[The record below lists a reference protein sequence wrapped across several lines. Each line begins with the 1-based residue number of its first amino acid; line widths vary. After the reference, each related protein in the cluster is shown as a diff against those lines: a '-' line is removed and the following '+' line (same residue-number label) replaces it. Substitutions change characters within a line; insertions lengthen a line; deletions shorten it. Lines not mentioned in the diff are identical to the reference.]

1 MGGAGWCCGCVGG
14 GWLGLSAPYLSEV
27 GEFTWQHMR
36 VGWAP
41 RGGQVHILGGIGHMK
56 EFSHYTTILITTT
69 THPGPTTPTPHPPPP
84 PPRSVEIWPSH
95 GPSLC
100 GELTSGVGRLLV
112 LFMTPDGKC
121 LCVRGGGGGGGVVV
135 ARQVWWV
142 RSGSK
147 GCPRGRGQV
156 QLAQCATRFVFF
168 PLPNSICS
176 GRVLRACA
184 RRQLHV

>member
-69 THPGPTTPTPHPPPP
+69 THPGPTTPTPHPPTP
-84 PPRSVEIWPSH
+84 PPRSVEIRPSH

-112 LFMTPDGKC
+112 LFMATDGKC
-121 LCVRGGGGGGGVVV
+121 LCVVWWWEVMGVVTGGGEVGGV
-135 ARQVWWV
+135 
-142 RSGSK
+142 
-147 GCPRGRGQV
+147 GRGWGSGQRSVRLGWV
-156 QLAQCATRFVFF
+156 QE
-168 PLPNSICS
+168 
-176 GRVLRACA
+176 CA
-184 RRQLHV
+184 RILAAPIMLTRLVYLVAMNL